1 MLLYRRTDLSSC
13 ADDVI
18 GAAPLT
24 RTNDDVLSSS
34 PVDCRTVTTPVGS
47 RSACVHMRCKI
58 ADAAV
63 R

>member
-24 RTNDDVLSSS
+24 RTNDDVL
-34 PVDCRTVTTPVGS
+34 VVL
-47 RSACVHMRCKI
+47 
-58 ADAAV
+58 
-63 R
+63 